1 METAK
6 AVIEIKS
13 DGHAHVLAGIIA
25 FKNDV
30 RFIYII
36 EQHYET
42 FIQFFLIYM
51 VSFLAPIKCMLPK
64 KDFCYPLVK
73 HSTFFRLDFQSF

>member
-42 FIQFFLIYM
+42 FIQFFLDLYGFIFGSHQVYA
-51 VSFLAPIKCMLPK
+51 SKERFLLP
-64 KDFCYPLVK
+64 FGQ
-73 HSTFFRLDFQSF
+73 TFYIF